1 MSPETSAIVR
11 CTAWRMARSAS
22 LCSPS
27 RVAWSAVHGFATL
40 WVDRALPFEGLEPER
55 LAPEIGRLIARM
67 FSALA
72 ACPA

>member
-1 MSPETSAIVR
+1 MLAPPRAAPYGSQAAVVELSP
-11 CTAWRMARSAS
+11 
-22 LCSPS
+22 
-27 RVAWSAVHGFATL
+27 WSAVHGFATL
-40 WVDRALPFEGLEPER
+40 CVDHALLEGLEPER